1 MVYADKVLKKDA
13 LMKVRQA
20 LYDAKLALESD
31 FDGDDKRRVIR
42 TIIEAL
48 DTTSQLEDHEP

>member
-1 MVYADKVLKKDA
+1 
-13 LMKVRQA
+13 MKVRQA